1 MDRSEELRF
10 VTYLS
15 PGIPRAFFEAV
26 VEHVRRTL
34 GRRASLS
41 VETQVSG
48 PMRGGDDPFSKGEA
62 DIGFVCAPS
71 FFWLREM
78 ENPPVELLPTAPVF
92 GDVRSPG
99 RPVYFSEVVVRRE
112 SPARSFLDL
121 RSSSWA
127 YNDPCSLSG
136 YYNLLKKL
144 AEMSEYGG
152 FFGRVCCSG
161 SHLESMG
168 MICRGEADAA
178 AIDSNVL
185 RIKLK
190 SSPELEELL
199 RVIESWGPFP
209 IQPVVIRSG
218 LDGELK
224 ERLRVI
230 LLSIGADPHVSPALA
245 GFGLE
250 RFAPVTYEHY
260 GPEEQALRKCERALG
275 TRLR

>member
-1 MDRSEELRF
+1 MREQGMKRPEELRF

-15 PGIPRAFFEAV
+15 PGIPQAFFEAD
-26 VEHVRRTL
+26 VEHVRRAL

-41 VETQVSG
+41 LETQVSG

-62 DIGFVCAPS
+62 DVGFVCAPS
-71 FFWLREM
+71 FFCLREM
-78 ENPPVELLPTAPVF
+78 KNPPVELLPAAPVF
-92 GDVRSPG
+92 SDGRAPG
-99 RPVYFSEVVVRRE
+99 RPVYFSEVLVRRE
-112 SPARSFLDL
+112 SPASSFLDL
-121 RSSSWA
+121 RGSSWA

-144 AEMSEYGG
+144 AEMGENGD

-168 MICRGEADAA
+168 MICRGETDAT

-190 SSPELEELL
+190 SSPELGKRL

-209 IQPVVIRSG
+209 
-218 LDGELK
+218 
-224 ERLRVI
+224 
-230 LLSIGADPHVSPALA
+230 
-245 GFGLE
+245 
-250 RFAPVTYEHY
+250 
-260 GPEEQALRKCERALG
+260 
-275 TRLR
+275 